1 MVNRCDPRVDVIIND
16 QQIEVVRYEVESVV
30 CEIPSV
36 YIRTDQVKSRDAIAS
51 KNYLNK
57 KK

>member
-1 MVNRCDPRVDVIIND
+1 MAVLKTVYDHQFLV
-16 QQIEVVRYEVESVV
+16 YEVESVV